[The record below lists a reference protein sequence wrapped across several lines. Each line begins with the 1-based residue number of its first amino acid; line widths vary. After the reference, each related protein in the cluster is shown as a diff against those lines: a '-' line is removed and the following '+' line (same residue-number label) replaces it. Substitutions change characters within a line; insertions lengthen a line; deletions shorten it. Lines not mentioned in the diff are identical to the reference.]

1 MLVAILSDLHA
12 NLPALEACL
21 KHARGL
27 GVQGHAFLGDLVG
40 YGAEPGAVLDRVGEL
55 AAAGAPVVL
64 GNHDVGVL
72 GEEDTTDGEARR
84 AAQWT
89 QSVLTPA
96 QREFLQALPLTHRA
110 EKALYVHAS
119 AARPSDFP
127 YVRGPDSARDSLKA
141 TDATHTFVGHMHHQ
155 RLYYLAADG
164 LAYSFKPTAGVA
176 IPVPSHRRWLAVVGS
191 VGQPRDRDPTAAY
204 ATFDAA
210 KRQVTFHRVPYDWEL
225 AAQRIRQ
232 AGLPAFFADR
242 LEDGV

>member
-12 NLPALEACL
+12 NLQALEACL

-40 YGAEPGAVLDRVGEL
+40 YGGDPGAVLDRVREL
-55 AAAGAPVVL
+55 AAQGAPVVL

-72 GEEDTTDGEARR
+72 GEEDGTDGEARV
-84 AAQWT
+84 ATEWT
-89 QSVLTPA
+89 QSVLSPE
-96 QREFLQALPLTHRA
+96 QRDFLKGLPMSHRA

-119 AARPSDFP
+119 AARSADFP
-127 YVRGPDSARDSLKA
+127 YVRGPEAARDSLKA

-155 RLYYLAADG
+155 RLYYLAGDG
-164 LAYSFKPTAGVA
+164 LAYAFKPTAGVT

-191 VGQPRDRDPTAAY
+191 VGQPRDRDNTAAY

-210 KRQVTFHRVPYDWEL
+210 KRQVTFHRVPYDWE
-225 AAQRIRQ
+225 AAAARIRQ
-232 AGLPAFFADR
+232 VGLPAHFADR
-242 LEDGV
+242 LEDGT

>member
-1 MLVAILSDLHA
+1 MLVAILSDIHA
-12 NLPALEACL
+12 NLQALDACL

-27 GVQGHAFLGDLVG
+27 GVQGHAVLGDLVG
-40 YGAEPGAVLDRVGEL
+40 YGGDPGAVLDRVGEF

-72 GEEDTTDGEARR
+72 GEEDSTDGEARQ

-96 QREFLQALPLTHRA
+96 QQAFLKGLPLTHRA
-110 EKALYVHAS
+110 ERALYVHSS
-119 AARPSDFP
+119 AVKPADFP
-127 YVRGPDSARDSLKA
+127 YVRGPEGARDSLKA

-164 LAYSFKPTAGVA
+164 LAYAFKPTAGVA

-191 VGQPRDRDPTAAY
+191 VGQPRDRDNTSAY
-204 ATFDAA
+204 ATFDAQ
-210 KRQVTFHRVPYDWEL
+210 KRQVAFHRVPYDYEQ
-225 AAQRIRQ
+225 AAARIRA
-232 AGLPAFFADR
+232 AGLPPFFADR